1 VVGETLNER
10 YRIERRLGGGSQA
23 EVFLATDSHMERQVA
38 IKIWKPEGGFTVDEF
53 LREAKL
59 LARFGA
65 PHFVTIHEHA
75 ATVDQRPF
83 FVLEYLQGETLQ
95 DLSAPLTVSEIRHC
109 VRDICVGLQKAHD
122 EGIVHRD
129 LKPSNIMLVGRGT
142 RTERYVILDLGI
154 AKITDATNW
163 RRTLA
168 DATMAGAGTLLY
180 MAPEQCNGN
189 PIDQRTDIYAFGCL
203 LFTLLVHEEPFAHR
217 GTNYLSVLNAILN
230 DPPRR
235 LADVRPDGAFSEE
248 LEQLVQDCLAKKPE
262 DRPASMTEVESRLE
276 QCLPDDGLVP
286 NGIDGAKP
294 NEASGIR
301 TRRPVTSATLPNRRP
316 KRSAIIA
323 GLVSVIVLAAGG
335 LAFFLKHAQP
345 EAKTLPEALTASA
358 PSGDTK
364 SIDKQ
369 AVDKPGVD
377 KQAVDKHPVDKH
389 TVDTPPANKPSINKP
404 PVDKQPVPPRVAKPT
419 PPPQLNDDRYVV
431 VRNRTLRTDDPT
443 GKNKDPNLYG
453 VLANDGLPAGKPYE
467 IERVEEPK
475 AGKLVLNRD
484 GTFTYASTARP
495 GGDLARADSFKYRV
509 RASDHDPW
517 SEPAVVT
524 IAIRPF
530 ADEEEAAIKR
540 IAAGYGDAA
549 IRSEANPPAVEID
562 FSESVVHKR
571 VRDES
576 LNILDGLIEV
586 VREVRLDS
594 QPITDSALEH
604 LARFA
609 ELRVLS
615 LAGTD
620 ISDAGLARVP
630 SFKALSDI
638 DLSDTLV
645 TESAVTALTADR
657 GQKGPLHIV
666 RDGAI
671 DRLRSAG
678 VVIAAKNDATLGRNG
693 FIATIPQAD
702 QFQKVVPLLKEV
714 PRLVAL
720 VLSNSDL
727 SDELLTENVVRQL
740 KSLKAL
746 DLRKTVV
753 SPQHVAL
760 LQKQFPGLQ
769 LKWDPP
775 LTQLRLVG
783 TVKEAGKATGKETGK
798 EAGKETAANGVIIDL
813 SGKKIDARTW
823 ILLSQVDNVT
833 TLDLSGVAI
842 DDLAFERLVQLT
854 TLRELILQETGLA
867 AQRILEICRRI
878 PTLVS
883 LDVQKS
889 PIARDKIVLR
899 ALLAELRGHD
909 RVKGLIRPE
918 PVDEGPDLLTAPFD
932 EGAAG
937 RARALWAAYLN
948 TPEQTA
954 NSIGMKLQLIPPGEF
969 RMGSEETY
977 LELVDRFPNVREAEE
992 ENPVSRLALE
1002 SARPQHAVR
1011 ITRPYYLAAYEV
1023 TNGQFKKFVEATRH
1037 KTDGEK
1043 DDKGGWGYP
1052 AKGPDALDY
1061 SGSEGRGFT
1070 WRHWGIELSDEAPV
1084 VSVSWNDAV
1093 AFCEWLSRKEGK
1105 LYRLPTEAEWE
1116 YACRAGTTTR
1126 YSNGDEP
1133 ERLTQIGNIR
1143 DMTARQKFGW
1153 QNTLTSS
1160 DGSAYTNDVGR
1171 YAANHFGIYDMHGN
1185 AAEWCSDWFSMSY
1198 YREPPHADPTGPS
1211 TGALHVV
1218 RGGSWSSSAIY
1229 CRSAHRVAE
1238 ISTYR
1243 SDRIGFRVV
1252 CVGTKAPWPPIPSA
1266 PPAQSSGVAPALL
1279 VAPFKEE
1286 QIGDARKT
1294 WSRYAQIDEQTTNLA
1309 GQTMLLVPPG
1319 EFKMGSTP
1327 EQIAQISR
1335 SDAKWKKETAKSE
1348 QPLHHVRISRPFYLA
1363 AHEVTRAQFA
1373 RFVRATGYKTVC
1385 ERAGGQGAGVDTSGK
1400 FKVDRKFNWRNV
1412 GFTQEDSHP
1421 VINVSWRDAMAFCTW
1436 LTWREGKVYRLP
1448 TEAEWEYACRAGT
1461 TTLFASGDDPE
1472 SLATM
1477 ANVADES
1484 AKAKFPSW
1492 RSIKGRDGY
1501 IFTAP
1506 VGSFRP
1512 NAFGLYDMHGN
1523 VREFCGDWHSDD
1535 YYAKSPESDPSGP
1548 SSGAN
1553 RVNRGGAWTSNAA
1566 DCRSASRG
1574 ATKPTSAGLSLGFR
1588 VAADPS
1594 GKSDR
1599 AVRSDGQK

>member
-75 ATVDQRPF
+75 ATADQRPF

-95 DLSAPLTVSEIRHC
+95 DLSAPLTASEIRRC
-109 VRDICVGLQKAHD
+109 VRDVCVGLQKAHD

-129 LKPSNIMLVGRGT
+129 LKPSNIMLIGRGT

-203 LFTLLVHEEPFAHR
+203 LFMLLVHEEPFAHR

-248 LEQLVQDCLAKKPE
+248 LEQLVQDCLAKKPD
-262 DRPASMTEVESRLE
+262 DRPASMTELELRLE

-286 NGIDGAKP
+286 SSIDGTKP
-294 NEASGIR
+294 NEGSGIR
-301 TRRPVTSATLPNRRP
+301 TRRPISAPTLPSRRS
-316 KRSAIIA
+316 KRGTFIA
-323 GLVSVIVLAAGG
+323 GLASLIVLAAGG
-335 LAFFLKHAQP
+335 LAFFLKHGQP
-345 EAKTLPEALTASA
+345 EAKTLPEVITASA
-358 PSGDTK
+358 PSV
-364 SIDKQ
+364 DKQ
-369 AVDKPGVD
+369 ASDTLTVVD
-377 KQAVDKHPVDKH
+377 KQAVA
-389 TVDTPPANKPSINKP
+389 TPPNPPIDKP
-404 PVDKQPVPPRVAKPT
+404 PVDKPPVPPRVAKPT
-419 PPPQLNDDRYVV
+419 PPQVNDDRYIV
-431 VRNRTLRTDDPT
+431 VRNRTLKTDDPN
-443 GKNKDPNLYG
+443 GKNKDQNLHG

-475 AGKLVLNRD
+475 FGKLDLNRD
-484 GTFTYASTARP
+484 GTFSYTSTPRP
-495 GGDLARADSFKYRV
+495 GGDLVRVDSFKYRV
-509 RASDHDPW
+509 RASEHDPW

-530 ADEEEAAIKR
+530 SDEEEAAMKR
-540 IAAGYGDAA
+540 IAAAYSDAA
-549 IRSEANPPAVEID
+549 IRSEANPPAVEVD

-576 LNILDGLIEV
+576 LNILDGLVEV

-604 LARFA
+604 LARFG
-609 ELRVLS
+609 ELRILS

-620 ISDAGLARVP
+620 IADAGLSRVP
-630 SFKALSDI
+630 SFKNLSEI

-645 TESAVTALTADR
+645 TEPAVTALTADR
-657 GQKGPLHIV
+657 GQKAPLRVV
-666 RDGAI
+666 RGGAI
-671 DRLRSAG
+671 DRLRGAG
-678 VVIAAKNDATLGRNG
+678 VVIAAKNDATLGRAG
-693 FIATIPQAD
+693 FIATIPRAD
-702 QFQKVVPLLKEV
+702 QFQKVVPLLKEA
-714 PRLVAL
+714 PRLVAI

-740 KSLKAL
+740 KSLKSL
-746 DLRKTVV
+746 DLRGTIV

-760 LQKQFPGLQ
+760 LRKQFPGLQ
-769 LKWDPP
+769 LTWDPP
-775 LTQLRLVG
+775 LAQLRLVG
-783 TVKEAGKATGKETGK
+783 TVKEVGK
-798 EAGKETAANGVIIDL
+798 EAGKETGVAIDL
-813 SGKKIDARTW
+813 SQKKIDARTW

-833 TLDLSGVAI
+833 TLNLSGVAI

-867 AQRILEICRRI
+867 AQRVLEICRRI

-909 RVKGLIRPE
+909 RIKGTLRPE

-948 TPEQTA
+948 APEQTA

-992 ENPVSRLALE
+992 ENSVSRLGLE

-1011 ITRPYYLAAYEV
+1011 ITRPYYLGIYEV

-1037 KTDGEK
+1037 KTDAEK

-1052 AKGPDALDY
+1052 TKGPDILDY

-1070 WRHWGIELSDEAPV
+1070 WRHWGIETSDQAPV

-1093 AFCEWLSRKEGK
+1093 AFCDWLSRKEGK

-1116 YACRAGTTTR
+1116 YACRAGTTSR
-1126 YSNGDEP
+1126 YTNGDEP
-1133 ERLTQIGNIR
+1133 ERLTQIGNVR
-1143 DMTARQKFGW
+1143 DMAARQKFGW

-1160 DGSAYTNDVGR
+1160 DGSAFTNDVGR
-1171 YAANHFGIYDMHGN
+1171 YPPNNFGIYDMHGN

-1198 YREPPHADPTGPS
+1198 YREPPHADPAGPS
-1211 TGALHVV
+1211 RGALHVV
-1218 RGGSWSSSAIY
+1218 RGGSWHSSAIF
-1229 CRSAHRVAE
+1229 CRSAHRAAE
-1238 ISTYR
+1238 IATHR
-1243 SDRIGFRVV
+1243 SNHIGFRVV

-1266 PPAQSSGVAPALL
+1266 PVAQSPGVAPALL
-1279 VAPFKEE
+1279 VGPFKEE
-1286 QIGDARKT
+1286 QIAESRKA
-1294 WSRYAQIDEQTTNLA
+1294 WSRYAQIDEQATNLA

-1319 EFKMGSTP
+1319 EFLMGSTS
-1327 EQIAQISR
+1327 EQIAQMAQF
-1335 SDAKWKKETAKSE
+1335 DPKWKKETAKSE
-1348 QPLHHVRISRPFYLA
+1348 QPPHRVRISHPFYLA
-1363 AHEVTRAQFA
+1363 AHEVTRGQFA

-1385 ERAGGQGAGVDTSGK
+1385 ERAGGQGAGVDAASGK
-1400 FKVDRKFNWRNV
+1400 FKVDRKFNWHIT
-1412 GFTQEDSHP
+1412 GFAQDDSHP

-1436 LTWREGKVYRLP
+1436 LTWQEGKIYRLP
-1448 TEAEWEYACRAGT
+1448 SEAEWEYACRAGT
-1461 TTLFASGDDPE
+1461 TSLFASGDDPD

-1492 RSIKGRDGY
+1492 HSIKARDGY

-1512 NAFGLYDMHGN
+1512 NAFGLFDMHGN
-1523 VREFCGDWHSDD
+1523 VREFCGDWHADD
-1535 YYAKSPESDPSGP
+1535 YYAKSAESDPQGPPSGT
-1548 SSGAN
+1548 N
-1553 RVNRGGAWTSNAA
+1553 HVVRGGAWTSNAV

-1574 ATKPTSAGLSLGFR
+1574 ATKPTSAGLSMGFR

-1594 GKSDR
+1594 GK
-1599 AVRSDGQK
+1599 